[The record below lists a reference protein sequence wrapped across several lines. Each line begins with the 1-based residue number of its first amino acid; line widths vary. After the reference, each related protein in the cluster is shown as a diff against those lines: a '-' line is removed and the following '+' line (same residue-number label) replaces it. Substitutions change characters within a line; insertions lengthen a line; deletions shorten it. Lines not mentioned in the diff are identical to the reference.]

1 MANGSDVQEITFQQA
16 LDCTQTIQRD
26 LLLGNG
32 FSIAG
37 HDAFD
42 YRRLLDRASVPDDVR
57 AIFASARTSNFEA
70 VMRIL
75 LAEAHGAVGQSAAD
89 ARRKIEALK
98 RALVESI
105 HEVHPERRNLI
116 SADRWAHCETF
127 LEHFIGRKRPGGR
140 IFTTNY
146 DLLLCWAVAP
156 DREIGKNR
164 RLNAYE
170 GFRGGP
176 YDSVGGA
183 TIVYLHGALH
193 LARDQRG
200 ERQLQ
205 YRGAGVAL
213 HDQIKAQ
220 LERGEYPI
228 FVSEGASSLKEPKS
242 PGFLKDALRAFRGTC
257 NAQTKRAL
265 FTLGHGLG
273 PEDAHILG
281 RIAKGRIPNV
291 YLGAFGRWEIDAFHP
306 IARSWVAARAEAGGP
321 SLQVFIFDSTDVVWG
336 PSKTN

>member
-1 MANGSDVQEITFQQA
+1 MADGEDVQEITFEQA
-16 LDCTQTIQRD
+16 LDCTQNFQRD

-32 FSIAG
+32 FSIGG

-42 YRRLLDRASVPDDVR
+42 YSQLLVRASVPDDVS

-75 LAEAHGAVGQSAAD
+75 LAEAQGAGGQPAAD
-89 ARRKIEALK
+89 ARRKIGALK
-98 RALVESI
+98 TALVHSI
-105 HEVHPERRNLI
+105 HEVHPERRNRI
-116 SADRWAHCETF
+116 SSDRWARCEAF

-146 DLLLCWAVAP
+146 DLLLCWAVAA
-156 DREIGKNR
+156 DREIGENR

-176 YDSVGGA
+176 YQGVGEA
-183 TIVYLHGALH
+183 TIIYLHGALH
-193 LARDQRG
+193 LVRDQWG

-205 YRGAGVAL
+205 YRGTGVAL

-242 PGFLKDALRAFRGTC
+242 PGFLKDAHGAFRGTC
-257 NAQTKRAL
+257 NTQTKRAL

-273 PEDAHILG
+273 PEDAHILS
-281 RIAKGRIPNV
+281 RIAKGKIPNV
-291 YLGAFGRWEIDAFHP
+291 YLGAFGRREMETFHP
-306 IARSWVAARAEAGGP
+306 IARSWVAARAKAGRP
-321 SLQVFIFDSTDVVWG
+321 SLKVFIFDSTGVVWG